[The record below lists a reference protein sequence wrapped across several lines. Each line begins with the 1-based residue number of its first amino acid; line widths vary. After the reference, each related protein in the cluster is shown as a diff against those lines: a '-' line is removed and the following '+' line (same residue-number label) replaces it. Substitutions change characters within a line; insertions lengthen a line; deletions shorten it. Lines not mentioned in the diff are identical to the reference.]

1 MQAIHDV
8 DVLLLLATLH
18 AAKRRPAEL
27 AEIMAALDLVQ
38 GNIPA
43 APKLVEAFARL
54 GKAGLLVARDGG
66 YALTAAV
73 ENIAAKLPKRAET
86 AERLF
91 IIKDELSMHK
101 APGEQPAI
109 VIEEAEINAA
119 ITAHRAAAATS
130 AKNLLV
136 PKPKP
141 EDKSAQR
148 PGQRQRKPLPARK
161 RRD

>member
-1 MQAIHDV
+1 MQVIHDV
-8 DVLLLLATLH
+8 DVLLMLATMH

-27 AEIMAALDLVQ
+27 LEIMAALDLVQ

-54 GKAGLLVARDGG
+54 ARAGLLVARDGG
-66 YALTAAV
+66 YALTAAAEDIV
-73 ENIAAKLPKRAET
+73 TKLPKRAET

-91 IIKDELSMHK
+91 IIKDKLSVY
-101 APGEQPAI
+101 APQGEHA
-109 VIEEAEINAA
+109 VVLVAEADINAA
-119 ITAHRAAAATS
+119 ITAHRAAAAST

-141 EDKSAQR
+141 EDKSVQR

-161 RRD
+161 RKD